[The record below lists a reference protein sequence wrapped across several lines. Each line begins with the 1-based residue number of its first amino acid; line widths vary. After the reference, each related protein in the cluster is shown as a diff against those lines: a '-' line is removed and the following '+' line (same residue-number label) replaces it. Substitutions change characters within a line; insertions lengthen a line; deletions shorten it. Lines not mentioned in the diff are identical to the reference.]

1 MNRKSLALTAA
12 LVGIS
17 LMVSGCVAA
26 VVVGA
31 AGGAGGYAWA
41 SGKLSFT
48 TNHNIDDCHTAAVS
62 ALAALGVRI
71 TGDTTDQ
78 LAGRIK
84 GITATS
90 DARPP
95 PSPGATLTAA
105 TGNAAPFSKTGDGND
120 LLRRQNRKAT
130 EIACLVPISI

>member
-1 MNRKSLALTAA
+1 MDRKSLALTAA
-12 LVGIS
+12 LIGIS

-48 TNHNIDDCHTAAVS
+48 TNHGIDDCHDATVS

-71 TGDTTDQ
+71 TGDTTGK

-90 DARPP
+90 EEVTIDLEPQSMRVTKIDVRVGFWGNQTQSTMIADAI
-95 PSPGATLTAA
+95 
-105 TGNAAPFSKTGDGND
+105 
-120 LLRRQNRKAT
+120 RKR
-130 EIACLVPISI
+130 LH